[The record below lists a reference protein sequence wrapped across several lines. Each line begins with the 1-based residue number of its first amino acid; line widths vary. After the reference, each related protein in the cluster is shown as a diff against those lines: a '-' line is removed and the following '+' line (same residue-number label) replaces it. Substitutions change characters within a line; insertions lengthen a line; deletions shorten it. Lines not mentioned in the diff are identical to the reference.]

1 MSEISIRPWAE
12 GERPTEGEIRD
23 ILDEEGLQPYRWSN
37 APGDVYAA
45 HTHPFHK
52 VIYVVKGVYA
62 AHTHPFHKVIYVVKG
77 SITFGFPGDGG
88 QATLQAGDRLELPA
102 GTAHD
107 AVVGSEGV
115 VCLEAHR

>member
-1 MSEISIRPWAE
+1 MVEISISPWAE
-12 GERPTEGEIRD
+12 GETPTEEQMRG
-23 ILDEEGLQPYRWSN
+23 ILDQEGLQPYRWSN
-37 APGDVYAA
+37 GPGD
-45 HTHPFHK
+45 
-52 VIYVVKGVYA
+52 VYA

-77 SITFGFPGDGG
+77 SITFGFTGDGE

-115 VCLEAHR
+115 VCLEAHH